1 MTIAE
6 HIKAGAKIADVRTPE
21 EFKGGA
27 YPNAVN
33 IPLAALPAR
42 MNELPKDKPIVVYC
56 HSGGRSSQAERLL
69 KQSGFSRLVDG
80 RQPVSGAALP

>member
-6 HIKAGAKIADVRTPE
+6 KIKAGATIVDVRTPE
-21 EFKGGA
+21 EFRGGA
-27 YPNAVN
+27 FPNALN

-42 MNELPKDKPIVVYC
+42 MSELPKGKPIVVYC

-69 KQSGFSRLVDG
+69 KQSGYDVVNAGGLANMPR
-80 RQPVSGAALP
+80 